1 MIWMFILIIL
11 LLACAILTPLSV
23 SFVDDDDKVFEII
36 NLIFNV
42 GFGIDIFLNFLTAY
56 YNSKGELVARF
67 SKIALNYMKFWFWID
82 LLAM

>member
-56 YNSKGELVARF
+56 YNSKGELVASF